1 MGPRHP
7 CRVCGGGGGDDGLEA
22 EGERPLGQ
30 TLAAGCSV
38 GGAEGREGVSAA
50 QEGGCGFGPALLM
63 LDFQPPEQ
71 DEKEDVPPEAAKSTV
86 SC

>member
-1 MGPRHP
+1 M
-7 CRVCGGGGGDDGLEA
+7 
-22 EGERPLGQ
+22 
-30 TLAAGCSV
+30 